1 MTNDDLKLLYRLA
14 AKAAHPDQGGNH
26 ETVIP
31 KLLPAAPVALPWAS
45 AHVPPNTV
53 QRPSES
59 GLLSSPPRSAHFPR
73 TASGHGA
80 NDVYRL
86 WGHLFSLRAPNTA
99 QPSVANA
106 PIANGVKD

>member
-45 AHVPPNTV
+45 AHFQPKWTGT
-53 QRPSES
+53 PSYIGRS
-59 GLLSSPPRSAHFPR
+59 GEHPTFAKSLL
-73 TASGHGA
+73 
-80 NDVYRL
+80 
-86 WGHLFSLRAPNTA
+86 
-99 QPSVANA
+99 PSQ
-106 PIANGVKD
+106 G